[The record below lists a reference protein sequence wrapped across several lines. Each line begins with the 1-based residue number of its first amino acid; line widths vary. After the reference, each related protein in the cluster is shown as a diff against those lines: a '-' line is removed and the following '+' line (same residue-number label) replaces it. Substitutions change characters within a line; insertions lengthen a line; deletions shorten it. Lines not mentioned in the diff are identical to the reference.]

1 MTQYEIPIESKKKKS
16 ARIPIDKLHDF
27 DGHPFKVTDNEDMDK
42 LVESIKWKGRKDSAA
57 RSVSISL
64 LDCKGAQSG
73 INVTKGHQLIFSYK
87 GKELFRGMIMSQQQS
102 ESFKMPITAYDNG
115 IYLSNNKD
123 TFVYENKT
131 VHDIFID
138 VCKRFGIKY
147 SDVAKTSYKIPELT
161 KSKTTAWD
169 AILDAISQDFKAT
182 GTKYYVNSS
191 KGVLS
196 LIKRREN
203 ILQWVLE
210 TGGNI
215 MSYTYKKSIED
226 IKTRLKILSDEDK
239 VYAVKK
245 NTELEKKIGIF
256 QDIEK
261 KDDDLSEAKLQEHIK
276 ETLKEISTPEISLS
290 VEALGI
296 PDVISG
302 VGVYVIIDELGI
314 KRTFYVD
321 EDTHTFKGGSHTM
334 NLTLNSVNE

>member
-1 MTQYEIPIESKKKKS
+1 MSDISLILYRDSKT
-16 ARIPIDKLHDF
+16 F
-27 DGHPFKVTDNEDMDK
+27 DISE
-42 LVESIKWKGRKDSAA
+42 LVESIKWKGRKGSAA

-73 INVTKGHQLIFSYK
+73 IDVTKGHQLIFSYK

-138 VCKRFGIKY
+138 VCKRFGVKY

-245 NTELEKKIGIF
+245 NTDLEKKIGIF

>member
-1 MTQYEIPIESKKKKS
+1 MSDINLILYRDSKTYDIS
-16 ARIPIDKLHDF
+16 
-27 DGHPFKVTDNEDMDK
+27 E
-42 LVESIKWKGRKDSAA
+42 LVESIKWKGRKGSAA

-73 INVTKGHQLIFSYK
+73 IDVTKGHQLIFSYK

-196 LIKRREN
+196 LIKRRED

-334 NLTLNSVNE
+334 NLALNSVNE

>member
-1 MTQYEIPIESKKKKS
+1 MSDISLILY
-16 ARIPIDKLHDF
+16 R
-27 DGHPFKVTDNEDMDK
+27 DGKTYDISE
-42 LVESIKWKGRKDSAA
+42 LVESIKWKGRKGSAA

-64 LDCKGAQSG
+64 LDSKNVKSR
-73 INVTKGHQLIFSYK
+73 IDVTKGHQLIFGYK
-87 GKELFRGMIMSQQQS
+87 GEELFRGMIMSQQQS

-115 IYLSNNKD
+115 IYLANNKD

-147 SDVAKTSYKIPELT
+147 SSVAKTSYKIPELT

-169 AILDAISQDFKAT
+169 AILDAVSQDFKTT

-191 KGVLS
+191 RGVLS
-196 LIKRREN
+196 LVKRREN

-210 TGGNI
+210 TGVNI
-215 MSYTYKKSIED
+215 ISYTYKKSIED

-239 VYAVKK
+239 IYAVKK
-245 NTELEKKIGIF
+245 NTEIEKKIGIF

-276 ETLKEISTPEISLS
+276 ETLKEISTPEISLR

-296 PDVISG
+296 PEVVSG

-321 EDTHTFKGGSHTM
+321 EDTHTFKSGSHTM

>member
-1 MTQYEIPIESKKKKS
+1 MSDINLILYRDSKTYDIS
-16 ARIPIDKLHDF
+16 
-27 DGHPFKVTDNEDMDK
+27 E
-42 LVESIKWKGRKDSAA
+42 LVESIKWKGRKGSAA

-73 INVTKGHQLIFSYK
+73 IDVTKGHQLIFSYK

-102 ESFKMPITAYDNG
+102 ERFKMPITAYDNG

>member
-1 MTQYEIPIESKKKKS
+1 MSDISLILY
-16 ARIPIDKLHDF
+16 R
-27 DGHPFKVTDNEDMDK
+27 DGKTYDISE
-42 LVESIKWKGRKDSAA
+42 LVESIKWKGRKGSAA

-73 INVTKGHQLIFSYK
+73 IDVTKGHQLIFNYK

-115 IYLSNNKD
+115 IYLANNKD

-147 SDVAKTSYKIPELT
+147 SDVAKTSYKIPALT

-215 MSYTYKKSIED
+215 MSYTHKKSIED

-321 EDTHTFKGGSHTM
+321 EDTHTFKGSSHTM

>member
-1 MTQYEIPIESKKKKS
+1 MSDINLILYRDSKTYDIS
-16 ARIPIDKLHDF
+16 
-27 DGHPFKVTDNEDMDK
+27 E
-42 LVESIKWKGRKDSAA
+42 LVESIKWKGRKGSAA

-73 INVTKGHQLIFSYK
+73 IDVTKGHQLIFSYK

-138 VCKRFGIKY
+138 VCKRFGVKY

>member
-1 MTQYEIPIESKKKKS
+1 MSDINLILYRDGKT
-16 ARIPIDKLHDF
+16 F
-27 DGHPFKVTDNEDMDK
+27 DISE
-42 LVESIKWKGRKDSAA
+42 LVESIKWKGRKGSAA

-73 INVTKGHQLIFSYK
+73 IDVTKGHQLIFSYK

-245 NTELEKKIGIF
+245 NTDLEKKIGIF

>member
-1 MTQYEIPIESKKKKS
+1 MSDINLILNRDGKT
-16 ARIPIDKLHDF
+16 F
-27 DGHPFKVTDNEDMDK
+27 DISE
-42 LVESIKWKGRKDSAA
+42 LVESIKWKGRKGSAA

-73 INVTKGHQLIFSYK
+73 IDVTKGHQLIFSYK

>member
-1 MTQYEIPIESKKKKS
+1 MSDINLILYRDSKTYDIS
-16 ARIPIDKLHDF
+16 
-27 DGHPFKVTDNEDMDK
+27 E
-42 LVESIKWKGRKDSAA
+42 LVESIKWKGRKGSAA

-73 INVTKGHQLIFSYK
+73 IDVTKGHQLIFSYK
-87 GKELFRGMIMSQQQS
+87 GEELFRGMIMSQQQS

-256 QDIEK
+256 RDIEK

>member
-1 MTQYEIPIESKKKKS
+1 MSDINLILY
-16 ARIPIDKLHDF
+16 R
-27 DGHPFKVTDNEDMDK
+27 DGKTYDISE
-42 LVESIKWKGRKDSAA
+42 LVESIKWKGRKGSAA

-73 INVTKGHQLIFSYK
+73 IDVTKGHQLIFSYK

-169 AILDAISQDFKAT
+169 AILDAVSQDFKAT

-239 VYAVKK
+239 VYDVKK

>member
-1 MTQYEIPIESKKKKS
+1 MSDINLILYRDSKTYDIS
-16 ARIPIDKLHDF
+16 
-27 DGHPFKVTDNEDMDK
+27 E
-42 LVESIKWKGRKDSAA
+42 LVESIKWKGRKGSAA

-73 INVTKGHQLIFSYK
+73 IDVTKGHQLIFSYK
-87 GKELFRGMIMSQQQS
+87 GEELFRGMIMSQQQS

-261 KDDDLSEAKLQEHIK
+261 KDDDLSEAKLQQHIK

-321 EDTHTFKGGSHTM
+321 EDIHTFKGGSHTM

>member
-1 MTQYEIPIESKKKKS
+1 MSDINLILYRDSKT
-16 ARIPIDKLHDF
+16 F
-27 DGHPFKVTDNEDMDK
+27 DISE

>member
-1 MTQYEIPIESKKKKS
+1 MSDINLILYRDSKTYDIS
-16 ARIPIDKLHDF
+16 
-27 DGHPFKVTDNEDMDK
+27 E
-42 LVESIKWKGRKDSAA
+42 LVESIKWKGRKGSAA

-73 INVTKGHQLIFSYK
+73 IDVTKGHQLIFSYK

-196 LIKRREN
+196 LTKRREN

>member
-1 MTQYEIPIESKKKKS
+1 MSDISLILYRDSKT
-16 ARIPIDKLHDF
+16 F
-27 DGHPFKVTDNEDMDK
+27 DISE
-42 LVESIKWKGRKDSAA
+42 LVESIKWKGRKGSAA

-73 INVTKGHQLIFSYK
+73 IDVTKGHQLIFSYK
-87 GKELFRGMIMSQQQS
+87 GEELFRGMIMSQQQS

-138 VCKRFGIKY
+138 VCKRFGVKY

>member
-1 MTQYEIPIESKKKKS
+1 MSDISLILYRDSKTYDIS
-16 ARIPIDKLHDF
+16 
-27 DGHPFKVTDNEDMDK
+27 E
-42 LVESIKWKGRKDSAA
+42 LVESIKWKGRKGSAA
-57 RSVSISL
+57 RSVSVSL

-73 INVTKGHQLIFSYK
+73 IDVTKGHQLIFSYK